1 MPRLRNHGL
10 KGTTLSAICYF
21 WLQRERNTLNNEV
34 IDANKGRDKALNGEK
49 TRRKWRE
56 KRKAKKLDV
65 YAVE

>member
-1 MPRLRNHGL
+1 M
-10 KGTTLSAICYF
+10 
-21 WLQRERNTLNNEV
+21 NNEV
-34 IDANKGRDKALNGEK
+34 IDAHKGRDKALNGEK